1 MYSYTKQPD
10 YVRLVGNTGQKINM
24 SLTMD
29 PRSTDFIRNDWSD
42 SMNYDDA
49 KALRKQFPNAGTMLM
64 TLNDNHILAGL
75 KNPDVDMMIPYH
87 GTRGKFPAA
96 VKEFVQDYSR
106 ENHETDMKTG
116 DTISGDKEIKQTE
129 HNGDL
134 QTYLR
139 ICKERGY
146 LPKFARFI
154 YDNVTFNKSEN
165 GVSSVRIKTDPET
178 GEPEPPKIR
187 KDTSKNYMKLVKD
200 ISRTDS
206 PHVPIQRNVDMDH
219 LNSVVSQI
227 KAGNMP
233 WSGQAHPG
241 VTKMAVDRIKAG
253 KPLYNGEMGYSYTP
267 KAEVPLV
274 QIQPAKKK

>member
-1 MYSYTKQPD
+1 
-10 YVRLVGNTGQKINM
+10 
-24 SLTMD
+24 
-29 PRSTDFIRNDWSD
+29 
-42 SMNYDDA
+42 
-49 KALRKQFPNAGTMLM
+49 
-64 TLNDNHILAGL
+64 
-75 KNPDVDMMIPYH
+75 
-87 GTRGKFPAA
+87 
-96 VKEFVQDYSR
+96 
-106 ENHETDMKTG
+106 
-116 DTISGDKEIKQTE
+116 
-129 HNGDL
+129 
-134 QTYLR
+134 
-139 ICKERGY
+139 
-146 LPKFARFI
+146 
-154 YDNVTFNKSEN
+154 
-165 GVSSVRIKTDPET
+165 
-178 GEPEPPKIR
+178 
-187 KDTSKNYMKLVKD
+187 MKLVKD